1 MTFSSIL
8 AACPLAALVL
18 CGLLFP
24 GSPVSAQSLGD
35 LVRETPQ
42 DTTAISG
49 PPGPSPAPWKIV
61 VGEVVVGSA
70 LAAAAGYGVGLL
82 AETACSDCDASQ
94 PGGDTAGLLIGV
106 PLGATVGVWL
116 IGRMAPPPGK
126 LGDTLLG
133 ALVGTAI
140 FAGYAEIL
148 SESSNAVRWLG
159 VIFPGALAAMGWNR
173 SRASLVVETASA
185 GGPGI
190 AAELVVFRLEF

>member
-1 MTFSSIL
+1 MSFPSN
-8 AACPLAALVL
+8 PLAGPIATLALCVF
-18 CGLLFP
+18 LLP
-24 GSPVSAQSLGD
+24 GASTSAQSLD
-35 LVRETPQ
+35 ELVREGQQ
-42 DTTAISG
+42 DTTEVAGPTG
-49 PPGPSPAPWKIV
+49 PPPAPWKIL

-82 AETACSDCDASQ
+82 AESMCDDCDASQ

-106 PLGATVGVWL
+106 PLGAIAGVWL

-133 ALVGTAI
+133 ALAGTAV

-148 SESSNAVRWLG
+148 SESSTGVRWAG

-173 SRASLVVETASA
+173 SRASIRIETASA

-190 AAELVVFRLEF
+190 ATELVVFRVKF